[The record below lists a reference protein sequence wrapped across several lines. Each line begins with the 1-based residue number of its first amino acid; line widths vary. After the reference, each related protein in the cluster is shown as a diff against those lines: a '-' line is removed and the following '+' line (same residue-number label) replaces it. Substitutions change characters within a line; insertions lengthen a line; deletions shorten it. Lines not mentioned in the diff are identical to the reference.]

1 MTVYKCINNNKFI
14 LNLIFYMYIY
24 FHIYIN
30 SVYMLIHSFL
40 NLSVAS
46 TKASIIPF
54 SEQLCP
60 ASGIICK
67 VDKGNFLCNSQA
79 DLAGQTTSYLP
90 CTITVGI
97 LAILSQFSSN

>member
-1 MTVYKCINNNKFI
+1 
-14 LNLIFYMYIY
+14 MYIY
-24 FHIYIN
+24 FN
-30 SVYMLIHSFL
+30 SVYILIHSFL

-97 LAILSQFSSN
+97 LAILSQFSSNWFYFVKNPPFTK